1 MLVLRIPLH
10 IERVLLLN
18 DCVIIP
24 GFGGFLLRRHAAV
37 HNPRQCAFRPARK
50 EIVFNPTLT
59 YDDGLLAESYME
71 HYGMDFNEAQQAIR
85 RDVSA
90 LQTTLADDD
99 RLTLEGIGAFRRTD
113 DGTLLF
119 DPVSDATSTYA
130 IGSYGLPLFYMPPLT
145 PESAAPAFAAPATSP
160 AAAPPVHTQPPHA
173 VRERIPTALR
183 VVGQT
188 AAVAAAA
195 VALYFS
201 ISTPVREVDNTSYT
215 AGFVPSEL
223 LHDLS
228 EKEQPTPRPQD
239 EASGK
244 VSEKATGKNVEVTIY
259 SIVIGSFND
268 SASARKLIS
277 ELPSEDR
284 KHAQVVTND
293 AGRVRVIVGGYQDR
307 KAAAAALAQWRQRQK
322 FQSAWL
328 MARH

>member
-85 RDVSA
+85 HDVSA
-90 LQTTLADDD
+90 LQATLADDG

-113 DGTLLF
+113 DGALLF
-119 DPVSDATSTYA
+119 DPASDATSTYA

-201 ISTPVREVDNTSYT
+201 ISTPVREVDNTLYT

-244 VSEKATGKNVEVTIY
+244 VSEKATGKNMEVTIY

-284 KHAQVVTND
+284 KHAQVVTNN

>member
-1 MLVLRIPLH
+1 MLRIPLH

-24 GFGGFLLRRHAAV
+24 SFGGFLLRRHAAV

-90 LQTTLADDD
+90 LQTTLADDG

-113 DGTLLF
+113 DGALLF
-119 DPVSDATSTYA
+119 DPASDATSAYA

-145 PESAAPAFAAPATSP
+145 PESAAPAFATPATSP
-160 AAAPPVHTQPPHA
+160 AAAPPVHTQPSHA

-244 VSEKATGKNVEVTIY
+244 VSEKATGKNVEVMIY

-284 KHAQVVTND
+284 KHAQVVTNN

>member
-1 MLVLRIPLH
+1 MLRIPLH

-85 RDVSA
+85 HDVSA
-90 LQTTLADDD
+90 LQTTLADDG

-119 DPVSDATSTYA
+119 DPASDATSAYA

-228 EKEQPTPRPQD
+228 EKEQPTPPRPQD

-284 KHAQVVTND
+284 KHAQVVTNN
-293 AGRVRVIVGGYQDR
+293 AGRVRVLVGGYQDR

>member
-1 MLVLRIPLH
+1 MLRIPLH

-24 GFGGFLLRRHAAV
+24 SFGGFLLRRHAAV

-90 LQTTLADDD
+90 LQATLADDGC
-99 RLTLEGIGAFRRTD
+99 LTLEGIGAFRRTD

-119 DPVSDATSTYA
+119 DPASDATSTYA

-160 AAAPPVHTQPPHA
+160 AAPPVHTQPPHA

-228 EKEQPTPRPQD
+228 EKEQPTPRLQD

-244 VSEKATGKNVEVTIY
+244 ASEKTVEVTTY

-284 KHAQVVTND
+284 KHAQVVTNN

-307 KAAAAALAQWRQRQK
+307 KAAAAALAQWRHRQK

>member
-1 MLVLRIPLH
+1 MLRIPLH

-24 GFGGFLLRRHAAV
+24 SFGGFLLRRHAAV

-90 LQTTLADDD
+90 LQTTLADDG
-99 RLTLEGIGAFRRTD
+99 RLILEGIGAFRRTD

-119 DPVSDATSTYA
+119 DPASDATSTYA

-145 PESAAPAFAAPATSP
+145 PES
-160 AAAPPVHTQPPHA
+160 AAPPVHTQPPHA

-228 EKEQPTPRPQD
+228 EKEQPTPRLQD

-244 VSEKATGKNVEVTIY
+244 ASEKATGKTVKVTTY

-284 KHAQVVTND
+284 KHAQVVTNN

>member
-1 MLVLRIPLH
+1 MLRIPLH

-24 GFGGFLLRRHAAV
+24 SFGGFLLRRHAAV

-90 LQTTLADDD
+90 LQTTLADDG

-119 DPVSDATSTYA
+119 DPASDATSTYA

-145 PESAAPAFAAPATSP
+145 PES
-160 AAAPPVHTQPPHA
+160 AAPPVHTQPPHA

-228 EKEQPTPRPQD
+228 EKEQPTPRLQD

-244 VSEKATGKNVEVTIY
+244 ASEKATGKTVEVTTY

-284 KHAQVVTND
+284 KHAQVVTNN

-307 KAAAAALAQWRQRQK
+307 KVAAAALAQWRQRQK